1 MRESMKTSTTQITAS
16 HASHFI
22 VEMLT
27 LSLKQDVNV
36 PVTLTLNSDFYENLP
51 TKEELMLTRKM
62 LDDILANMPL
72 DCSEE

>member
-1 MRESMKTSTTQITAS
+1 MRESMKTSTAQMIAS

-22 VEMLT
+22 VEILT
-27 LSLKQDVNV
+27 LSLKQDVDV
-36 PVTLTLNSDFYENLP
+36 PVTLTLNSDFYKNIP

-62 LDDILANMPL
+62 LDDIFANIPL